1 MKNIFHRRK
10 LGKTDYGKRKKL
22 LSGNSPRIVFRRTNR
37 YVIAQYVTTKEARDN
52 IEIGITSKNLEKYG
66 WPKEF
71 AGSLRSITAAYLTGF
86 LIGKK
91 ILKEKKKVPIFD
103 LGMISSAHKTR
114 PYAFLKG
121 LVDARLKIEHDKK
134 IFPEEDRIKG
144 KHLKEN
150 FTATYEKIKSNI
162 EGEYK

>member
-22 LSGNSPRIVFRRTNR
+22 LRGNSPRIVFRRTNR
-37 YVIAQYVTTKEARDN
+37 YVIAQYITTKEAKDS
-52 IEIGITSKNLEKYG
+52 IEIGVTSKNLEKYG

-71 AGSLRSITAAYLTGF
+71 EGSLRSITASYLTGL

-91 ILKEKKKVPIFD
+91 ILKEKKKIPVFD

-121 LVDARLKIEHDKK
+121 LVDAGLKISHDKK
-134 IFPEEDRIKG
+134 VFPEEDRISG
-144 KHLKEN
+144 KHLKED
-150 FTATYEKIKSNI
+150 FSKMYEKIKSNI
-162 EGEYK
+162 DKEFA